1 MGIKSNTKII
11 KTIKLVLVF
20 VLLISPIA
28 LPINIVK
35 AAGVTITATP
45 NAFPALTQ
53 TEVNISYQTS
63 SSEFTAGDTISI
75 SMNPNLPT
83 PIQNCSTPT
92 TDADGDSTADG
103 SLGGFSSLGVV
114 YTFTNSTTQ
123 ANTTGITI
131 CVRFPASTPQNSYG
145 FYVGDTNGDEGG
157 FFVYVGGDN
166 QVTVTANVQS
176 CIFLLEVR
184 PEKRIPATNNWGTLV
199 TVDVFSASNVYIGT
213 VQANSNNLGVVEFD
227 LCASGL
233 PLSAGTYRLYVRGF
247 SHLRRNYG
255 LQSGFTTAQT
265 YINLVPI
272 GTMFTGETS
281 IVYDNYINVLDISTQ
296 ITNMYSTSSIKNDLN
311 RDGTVNVLD
320 IANTI
325 TNFYLSGD

>member
-1 MGIKSNTKII
+1 MEIWLK
-11 KTIKLVLVF
+11 KTQKAMLLVLALAMTLPVF
-20 VLLISPIA
+20 AFVSF
-28 LPINIVK
+28 NQTE

-45 NAFPALTQ
+45 NSFPALTQ

-63 SSEFTAGDTISI
+63 SSEFAPGGAISI
-75 SMNPNLPT
+75 SMNPTIPA
-83 PIQNCSTPT
+83 PVQNCSTPT
-92 TDADGDSTADG
+92 TDADGDGGADG
-103 SLGGFSSLGVV
+103 SLSGFSSLGAV
-114 YTFTNSTTQ
+114 YNFTGATTQ
-123 ANTTGITI
+123 ANTIGVSI
-131 CVRFPASTPQNSYG
+131 CLRFPANTPQNSHG

-157 FFVYVGGDN
+157 FYVYVGGDN

-176 CIFLLEVR
+176 CIFQLEVR

-199 TVDVFSASNVYIGT
+199 TVDVFSASNVYIGS
-213 VQANSNNLGVVEFD
+213 VQANSNNAGVAEFD

-233 PLSAGTYRLYVRGF
+233 PLTGGTYRLYVRGF

-281 IVYDNYINVLDISTQ
+281 VIYDNYINTLDISTQ
-296 ITNMYSTSSIKNDLN
+296 IGSMYSTSSIKNDLN

-325 TNFYLSGD
+325 TNFYLAGQ